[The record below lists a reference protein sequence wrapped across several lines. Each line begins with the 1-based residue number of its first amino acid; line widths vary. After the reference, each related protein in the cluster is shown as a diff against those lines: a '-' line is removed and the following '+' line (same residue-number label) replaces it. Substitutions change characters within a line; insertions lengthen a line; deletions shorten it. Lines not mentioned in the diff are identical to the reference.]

1 MTSVLNVDTIAD
13 KAGTGPVALTKQE
26 AIKFLVNYDAVNQ
39 TTDSSLNQSTLTDN
53 GTGDFTSAFT
63 SSFSGAADKVFF
75 GTVWNTNNDGT
86 GTVSDTRFMG
96 VIQTGNHANSTSSV
110 DFGSRTGANTG
121 GNADAVDFSG
131 TYAGIFGDLA

>member
-1 MTSVLNVDTIAD
+1 MSVLKADTIQS
-13 KAGTGPVALTKQE
+13 TGGGAATLTKQE
-26 AIKFLVNYDAVNQ
+26 AAKHFVNYDAPNQ
-39 TTDSSLNQSTLTDN
+39 TSDSSFNQSSVTDYAE
-53 GTGDFTSAFT
+53 GDFTSAFT